1 MSAHIPR
8 TEYANAGRSI
18 GGAYASLAAAS
29 GLTLSDILLL
39 AERDQLHRAMP
50 CVEVRARERRRIAG
64 AHRSR
69 QRLLEVQR
77 KRWGTADDD
86 SSVATGP
93 CPGCSFGGYRPGTP
107 CAACTYDEPT
117 GPCPGC
123 SFGGYRP
130 GTACAACTYNG
141 EPATY

>member
-1 MSAHIPR
+1 MSARQR

-18 GGAYASLAAAS
+18 GNAYMSLARAS
-29 GLTLSDILLL
+29 GLELNDILLL
-39 AERDQLHRAMP
+39 AEHDQLHKAMA

-69 QRLLEVQR
+69 ERLLEVQR
-77 KRWGTADDD
+77 RRWGTTADDG
-86 SSVATGP
+86 SSVGTGT

-117 GPCPGC
+117 GTCPGC

-130 GTACAACTYNG
+130 GTACRACYYS
-141 EPATY
+141 ELATH